1 MKQVVIL
8 FILIIGLSSL
18 GYAQA
23 DSLASK
29 DPYRHFIMPTAK
41 PIQGGYAGVWELAF
55 VQAGYGFGDFL
66 SVSGGITLMPTVS
79 MKSQVGFLQA
89 KATLADEHGI
99 SFAAGVNY
107 LRMTSEYPYIHGFVS
122 ATAEQQDET
131 RYTGFIFYKFY
142 GEEYPV
148 VDIYPYGSFSFSYT
162 GSLGAGIGFD
172 KPIKA
177 WKNIRFVAEVW
188 NHDLTSAK
196 NIALL
201 AALRLETKDFSS
213 DFGLMYFSVPLLVP
227 VASFVARF

>member
-1 MKQVVIL
+1 MKKVVIL
-8 FILIIGLSSL
+8 FFLSISL
-18 GYAQA
+18 SLAVHAQS

-41 PIQGGYAGVWELAF
+41 PIQGGFAGVYELAF
-55 VQAGYGFGDFL
+55 LQAGYGFGDFL

-89 KATLADEHGI
+89 KATLADENGI
-99 SFAAGVNY
+99 SFAVGVNY
-107 LRMTSEYPYIHGFVS
+107 LRLTSEYPYIHGFVS
-122 ATAEQQDET
+122 ATAEQEDET
-131 RYTGFIFYKFY
+131 RYSGFMFYKFY
-142 GEEYPV
+142 GEEYPIV
-148 VDIYPYGSFSFSYT
+148 NIYPYGSFSFSYT
-162 GSLGAGIGFD
+162 GSLGAGLGFD

-196 NIALL
+196 NIAVL
-201 AALRLETKDFSS
+201 AAIRLETKDFSS

-227 VASFVARF
+227 VASFIARF